1 MNLHLRYSQ
10 TNKTYK
16 LLSKKHTLF
25 YKTRNALVIPAVL
38 QVSVNDGNRL
48 DSGDPPAHLQ
58 GVKDPIKI

>member
-1 MNLHLRYSQ
+1 M
-10 TNKTYK
+10 
-16 LLSKKHTLF
+16 
-25 YKTRNALVIPAVL
+25 IPAVL